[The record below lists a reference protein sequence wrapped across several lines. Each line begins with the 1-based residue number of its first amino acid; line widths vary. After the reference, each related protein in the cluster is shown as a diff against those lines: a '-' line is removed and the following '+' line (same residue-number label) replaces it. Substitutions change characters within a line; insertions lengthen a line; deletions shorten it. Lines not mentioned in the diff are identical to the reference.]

1 MLSTVV
7 YPNVGLL
14 GKMAPSV
21 VGRKVRRRTLSSRR
35 IEKTEI
41 DLMTNRSGAVT
52 FKGQPMTLVGP
63 EIKVGDK
70 APHFKLVGNDLADI
84 ECRSFHGRVRVLS
97 VAPSIDTPVCA
108 TQTRTFNK
116 EAAGLSEDVVVLS
129 VSLDLP
135 FALKRFC
142 GAEGIERVITASDY
156 KYREFG
162 EAYGVLISDLGLLTR
177 AVFVVSKEGKVLHAE
192 YVPEVTNEPDYAA
205 ALEAVKTAV

>member
-1 MLSTVV
+1 M
-7 YPNVGLL
+7 
-14 GKMAPSV
+14 
-21 VGRKVRRRTLSSRR
+21 
-35 IEKTEI
+35 TERG
-41 DLMTNRSGAVT
+41 NAVK
-52 FKGQPMTLVGP
+52 FKGNPVTLLGP
-63 EIKVGDK
+63 EIKVGDE

-84 ECRSFHGRVRVLS
+84 ECKSFHNQVRVLS

-116 EAAGLSEDVVVLS
+116 EAAGLSEDVVILS

-162 EAYGVLISDLGLLTR
+162 EAYGVAIRELGLLTR
-177 AVFVVSKEGKVLHAE
+177 AVFVINRENKVIHVE
-192 YVPEVTNEPDYAA
+192 YVPEVTNEPNYAA
-205 ALEAVKTAV
+205 ALAAVKTAL